1 MRMYDII
8 KCKRDGGELS
18 REEIEF
24 FVNGFTRGSIPDY
37 QASAMAMA
45 IFLKGMS
52 EREIADLT
60 LTMAHSGD
68 VMDLSRI
75 NGFKVDK
82 HSTGGVGDKT
92 TIVVGAIVAA
102 CGIPVAKMSGRGLG
116 HTGGTIDKL
125 ESFPNFRTSLTEEE
139 FYDNVNKIGFAIA
152 GQTGNLAP
160 ADKKLYALR
169 DVTATVES
177 IPLIASSIMS
187 KKIAAG
193 ADAIVLDV
201 KCGDGAFMKDIDSAR
216 ALAKEMVAIGSNVG
230 KKTVAI
236 ISDMEQPLGFN
247 IGNSLEVIE
256 AIETLKGRGP
266 ADLVKVSLTLA
277 TYMLILA
284 GKAKDESEAMQIL
297 NDAIGSGRA
306 LDILRKM
313 VAAQGGDA
321 RAVDDYSILPGAKL
335 SGECKAVES
344 GYVSRIACEETGEC
358 CVVLGAG
365 RETKESEIDL
375 GVGIVLSKKVGDR
388 VNAGD
393 VLATLYANDEKRLDE
408 AVKRFECVYHIGPK
422 APERPVL
429 IKDIIR

>member
-1 MRMYDII
+1 MYDII
-8 KCKRDGGELS
+8 KHKRDGEELS
-18 REEIEF
+18 RREIEF
-24 FVNGFTRGSIPDY
+24 FVNGFTGGDIPDY
-37 QASAMAMA
+37 QVSAMAMA

-60 LTMAHSGD
+60 LIMAHSGD

-75 NGFKVDK
+75 KGFKVDK

-92 TIVVGAIVAA
+92 TIVVGAMVAS

-125 ESFPNFRTSLTEEE
+125 ESFPGFRTSLSEDE
-139 FYDNVNKIGFAIA
+139 FYDNVNNIGFAIA

-247 IGNSLEVIE
+247 VGNSLEVIE

-266 ADLVKVSLTLA
+266 ADFFKVSLTLA

-284 GKAKDESEAMQIL
+284 GKAKDEDEAENIL
-297 NDAIGSGRA
+297 NEAISSGRA

-321 RAVDDYSILPGAKL
+321 RAIDDYSILPGAKL
-335 SGECKAVES
+335 SKEYKASSS

-375 GVGIVLSKKVGDR
+375 GVGIVLSKKVGDK
-388 VNAGD
+388 VNVGD

-408 AVKRFECVYHIGPK
+408 AVKRFEGVYHISEET
-422 APERPVL
+422 PEKPLL